1 MALKSSDHKQESKFE
16 RPAPL
21 DPGTYPARVVQVIS
35 LGLQKQQPFKGE
47 EKPPKHEIY
56 VTYEMLDEF
65 LKDEGGEDIEDKPR
79 WLSERFTMNSLE
91 SDMAKST
98 KRYLALDPSNEFDG
112 DWAQLIGAPCM
123 VTVVQNVS
131 KKDKDVVYNNI
142 ASVQTMRPKEAAK
155 AADLRNP
162 GKVFDVDEPDLET
175 FLALPKWLQET
186 IQENLEY
193 EGSMLEEAL
202 DAHTKGEAKTE
213 KKAKTEK
220 RKPVDDVEEHEEPDG
235 EDEENW

>member
-1 MALKSSDHKQESKFE
+1 MALNSKDYKQESKFE
-16 RPAPL
+16 KPAPL

-35 LGLQKQQPFKGE
+35 LGLQKQQPYKGD
-47 EKPPKHEIY
+47 EKPPKQEIY

-65 LKDEGGEDIEDKPR
+65 LKDEDGEDIEDKPR
-79 WLSERFTMNSLE
+79 WLSERFTMNSLD

-98 KRYLALDPSNEFDG
+98 KRYLALDPTMAFEG

-123 VTVVQNVS
+123 VTVVVNQS

-162 GKVFDVDEPDLET
+162 GKVFDIDEPDLET
-175 FLALPKWLQET
+175 FLALPKWLQEA
-186 IQENLEY
+186 IQSNLEY
-193 EGSMLEEAL
+193 DGSELEAAL
-202 DAHTKGEAKTE
+202 NAHTKGEAKVE
-213 KKAKTEK
+213 KKAEQKK
-220 RKPVDDVEEHEEPDG
+220 DRALADVDDEIPSK
-235 EDEENW
+235 DEEESW